1 MAKLIENIR
10 SEVEDQESDLA
21 PYRIVS
27 YPADYT
33 LKGLHD
39 KWRAAEIEIPPFQR
53 QYVWTL
59 TQASRLIESFL
70 LGLPVPGIFF
80 YKDQDSQRLLVIDG
94 QQRLKTVFGYFDG
107 RIPESRQKF
116 TLRGVRPEW
125 EGRLYSDLDEP
136 DQIRLRDSV
145 LRATIVDQLDPKDNY
160 SVFHIF

>member
-80 YKDQDSQRLLVIDG
+80 YRDQDSQRLLVIDG
-94 QQRLKTVFGYFDG
+94 PNLKPRWFGYNTVDTSCHRFG
-107 RIPESRQKF
+107 E
-116 TLRGVRPEW
+116 
-125 EGRLYSDLDEP
+125 EP
-136 DQIRLRDSV
+136 DSSIREMDYHVANLPLTEVGRAIPV
-145 LRATIVDQLDPKDNY
+145 LL
-160 SVFHIF
+160 